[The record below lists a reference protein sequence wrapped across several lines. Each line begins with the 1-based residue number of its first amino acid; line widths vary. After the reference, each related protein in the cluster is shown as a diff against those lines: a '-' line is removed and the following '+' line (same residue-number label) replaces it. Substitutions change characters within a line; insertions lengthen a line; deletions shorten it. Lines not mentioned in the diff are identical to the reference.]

1 MTRRSQINLRFPDE
15 LTLKIDRLGKRF
27 GVNRTDIFKAM
38 AEHITE
44 NQLGLMLAGKPSE
57 LLEPPELPQVPTAKP
72 AVNLPVLS
80 RPSQRP
86 LVSASKD
93 KVK

>member
-1 MTRRSQINLRFPDE
+1 MMRRSQINLRFPDE

-44 NQLGLMLAGKPSE
+44 EQLDLMLKVKQPE
-57 LLEPPELPQVPTAKP
+57 QPELPEPPQAQPLKTAVVQKSQVAY
-72 AVNLPVLS
+72 
-80 RPSQRP
+80 QRP
-86 LVSASKD
+86 LRSALKSG
-93 KVK
+93 VK